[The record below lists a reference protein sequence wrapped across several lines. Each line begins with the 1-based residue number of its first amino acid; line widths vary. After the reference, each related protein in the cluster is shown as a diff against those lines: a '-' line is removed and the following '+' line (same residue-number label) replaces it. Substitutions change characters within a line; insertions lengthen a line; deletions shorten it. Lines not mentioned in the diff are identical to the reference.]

1 MRESVG
7 SSSYLVLVW
16 REVSGVIVYRQ
27 VEVGDL
33 RVGYLERVLV
43 GGRLVGLLFAL
54 FVDVVWHD
62 FRDVEGV

>member
-1 MRESVG
+1 VRESVG

-33 RVGYLERVLV
+33 RVGYPECVLV

>member
-33 RVGYLERVLV
+33 RVG
-43 GGRLVGLLFAL
+43 
-54 FVDVVWHD
+54 
-62 FRDVEGV
+62 